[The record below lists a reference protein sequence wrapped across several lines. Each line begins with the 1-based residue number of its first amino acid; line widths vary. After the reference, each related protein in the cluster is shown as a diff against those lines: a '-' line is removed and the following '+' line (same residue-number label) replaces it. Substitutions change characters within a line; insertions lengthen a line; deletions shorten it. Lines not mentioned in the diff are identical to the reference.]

1 MLKDNSRFDFDKT
14 IHIDRFLNKNK
25 VATEKAMKK
34 LEKLHE
40 NLSVLRSTHL
50 NYSQAVVSKEGKNSI
65 DILEQSEAILKGT
78 FNHEN
83 SKVSQ
88 STESLEE
95 DDDF

>member
-83 SKVSQ
+83 SKVS
-88 STESLEE
+88 
-95 DDDF
+95 